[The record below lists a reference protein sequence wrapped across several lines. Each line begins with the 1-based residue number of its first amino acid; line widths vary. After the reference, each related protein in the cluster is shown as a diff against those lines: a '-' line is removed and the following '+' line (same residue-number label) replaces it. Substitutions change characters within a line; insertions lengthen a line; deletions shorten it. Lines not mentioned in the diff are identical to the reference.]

1 MAPSTIVW
9 IGTRHDLITSI
20 ALKAAKILP
29 PNELIWRYIQQ
40 KRNHIKP
47 YNLTLF
53 KTYLQYDNI
62 DVNRATFMST
72 LYNRRNEFAL
82 QSGGSNIYHNYME
95 NKKLYNILM

>member
-1 MAPSTIVW
+1 M
-9 IGTRHDLITSI
+9 
-20 ALKAAKILP
+20 ILYLYLRTGISF
-29 PNELIWRYIQQ
+29 ELIWRYIQQ

-47 YNLTLF
+47 YDLALF
-53 KTYLQYDNI
+53 KQSSQYEDI

-82 QSGGSNIYHNYME
+82 QSGGSNIYYNYME